1 MTTRE
6 SETHQTETK
15 QFILEHPTSTHR
27 GEIHLADLKKNWFAK
42 KDTAARLGRDGG
54 KKKTQKFRRRF
65 WGRSAGGR
73 ARRGRGVPRKI
84 HRYVRSPRVVLLC
97 HPRHG
102 YPLTLVRV
110 TT

>member
-54 KKKTQKFRRRF
+54 KKKHKN
-65 WGRSAGGR
+65 SAADFGGDPP
-73 ARRGRGVPRKI
+73 AAALGGVAGCPGKSTATSDPPVSSFCVI
-84 HRYVRSPRVVLLC
+84 HDMDT
-97 HPRHG
+97 
-102 YPLTLVRV
+102 PLP
-110 TT
+110 